1 MINKF
6 YKKKK
11 KVCRVQVML
20 FILQLV
26 VSTVH
31 VMVFIAEVIVFIVHE
46 WSRYLR

>member
-1 MINKF
+1 
-6 YKKKK
+6 
-11 KVCRVQVML
+11 ML

-46 WSRYLR
+46 WPRYLR